1 MGEAGQQAAKAA
13 LYQEGEAIMTESK
26 RQCPVDLGNLRATGH
41 VSQPEMQQG
50 HITVTLAY
58 GGPSAT
64 YAIVQH
70 ERLDF
75 RHTVGKAKYLED
87 PMLAAV
93 NGMEARLRAR
103 IKRGLEFDFET

>member
-75 RHTVGKAKYLED
+75 RHTVGGPKYLER
-87 PMLAAV
+87 PTLEAV
-93 NGMEARLRAR
+93 NGMEQRLRKAIEKG
-103 IKRGLEFDFET
+103 IKNAIS